1 MRARAR
7 CGAALL
13 LALSAQGAAARD
25 AAVQAT
31 TQSGAIAGGM
41 AMSASPGGAPA
52 STSTEAYR
60 QAMRSMDAAMMEAA
74 PTGDADRD
82 FASGM
87 LAHHQGAIDMARVEL
102 RYGRDPAMCRLAQE
116 IIVAQIREIAR
127 MRDWQARHG
136 GRP

>member
-1 MRARAR
+1 M
-7 CGAALL
+7 ALL
-13 LALSAQGAAARD
+13 LGAARTHGALAQR
-25 AAVQAT
+25 AT
-31 TQSGAIAGGM
+31 QEKATADGMTQDGAAGG
-41 AMSASPGGAPA
+41 AVPA
-52 STSTEAYR
+52 AAAYTEAYR
-60 QAMRSMDAAMMEAA
+60 QAMQSMDAAMMAAA

-102 RYGRDPAMCRLAQE
+102 RYGRDPAMRRLAQE
-116 IIVAQIREIAR
+116 IIVAQTREIAR